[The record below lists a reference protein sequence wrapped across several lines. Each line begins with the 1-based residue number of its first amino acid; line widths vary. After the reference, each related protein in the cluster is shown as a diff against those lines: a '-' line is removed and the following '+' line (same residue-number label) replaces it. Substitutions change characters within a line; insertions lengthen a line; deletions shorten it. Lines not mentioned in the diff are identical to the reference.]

1 MNFLTNDNLLSLANA
16 IGNIGTACMKIKKV
30 LKEAHNRANDTE
42 SQSDV
47 SMCEDHSDVSTV
59 VCEGE
64 QIQHIEEASILEED
78 FEAQAEEYLLTRM
91 RWNKLDGKRFF
102 TEMIRGRVRANRMK
116 HCWLHTGGSFEDKRN
131 WKRTSSEKI
140 ETVYYKKNIR
150 EAWHGIVERIEN
162 YDRRPEPI
170 RQSKWMR
177 RSQVLES
184 EFPPILFCRK
194 GWKIDLVNRHSE
206 LPRFK

>member
-16 IGNIGTACMKIKKV
+16 IGSIGTACLKIKKV
-30 LKEAHNRANDTE
+30 LKEAHNRANETE

-47 SMCEDHSDVSTV
+47 SMCDHHSDVSTI
-59 VCEGE
+59 CEGE
-64 QIQHIEEASILEED
+64 QVEQVQEPSILEED
-78 FEAQAEEYLLTRM
+78 FEEQAEQYLLTRM

-116 HCWLHTGGSFEDKRN
+116 HCWIHVGGSFEDKQN

-140 ETVYYKKNIR
+140 EKVYYDIR

-162 YDRRPEPI
+162 YDRRPELI
-170 RQSKWMR
+170 RQSKWAR
-177 RSQVLES
+177 RSQVIDAD
-184 EFPPILFCRK
+184 FPPLLFSRK
-194 GWKIDLVNRHSE
+194 GWKSDLVNRHAE